1 MLASAAN
8 GLDTP
13 LGTTTAPRACPAGT
27 VLDASDGQ
35 CAYHVGLIFPYGE
48 FLSKAVRVVGAYLA
62 IEHINSRNATVVPD
76 AAVLPPG
83 FKVMG
88 PLTSADAVEGRLI
101 PPTSLC
107 MQRPRPPAQG
117 RESRVC
123 LLPRADCNSCNV
135 RV

>member
-88 PLTSADAVEGRLI
+88 PLTSADAVEGRLF
-101 PPTSLC
+101 PLHCC
-107 MQRPRPPAQG
+107 MHAAAAAPCTRAGEPG
-117 RESRVC
+117 
-123 LLPRADCNSCNV
+123 LPFTPSWLQLV
-135 RV
+135 